1 MVIYMDQRKVV
12 AASVGDSRAV
22 LAMLPGEQETEE
34 HKKKESAKIAER
46 KLGKYK
52 RTLRS
57 SRLIDTVQLTM
68 DQKPNHHQ
76 EKQRIL
82 KSGGRVIRLKDEYG
96 DPIGPY
102 RIWQQDGHLPGL
114 AMSRS
119 LGDEIASG
127 LGVISTP
134 IVLEFEPAP
143 GFDQFLII
151 GSDGLWDVM
160 CNSEATSFVDRY
172 RHLCPL
178 SPSHTP
184 NTPVTSSNVSI
195 AQLLCEE
202 ARYRWFGIVEQS
214 DVMVDDISCIVLQL
228 YSGGGQASIPP
239 KRRFSRAIN
248 ALGDLDESP
257 GLTPK
262 HHNLTKG
269 KDRSAD

>member
-1 MVIYMDQRKVV
+1 MDQMKVV

-22 LAMLPGEQETEE
+22 LAMLPGERDTREQ
-34 HKKKESAKIAER
+34 KKKESAKIAER
-46 KLGKYK
+46 KLGKYM

-57 SRLIDTVQLTM
+57 SRLLDTVQLTV
-68 DQKPNHHQ
+68 DQKPNHHL
-76 EKQRIL
+76 EKQRII

-119 LGDEIASG
+119 IGDEIASG

-151 GSDGLWDVM
+151 ASDGLWDVM

-184 NTPVTSSNVSI
+184 NTPVTPSNVTIS
-195 AQLLCEE
+195 QLLCEE

-214 DVMVDDISCIVLQL
+214 DVMVDDISCIVIQM
-228 YSGGGQASIPP
+228 YAGGGQTAIPP
-239 KRRFSRAIN
+239 NRRFNHSNNI
-248 ALGDLDESP
+248 LGDLEDSI
-257 GLTPK
+257 GLRSQ
-262 HHNLTKG
+262 NLTKD